1 MSDPHTLVLTSLIT
15 GRIKVNLAAEL
26 PDVVAILKERVIAHF
41 LNLSFGWGNPHNGRN
56 RPNASH

>member
-1 MSDPHTLVLTSLIT
+1 MSDPHTLVLTFLIT

-41 LNLSFGWGNPHNGRN
+41 LNLRCELSLKPITRHD
-56 RPNASH
+56 